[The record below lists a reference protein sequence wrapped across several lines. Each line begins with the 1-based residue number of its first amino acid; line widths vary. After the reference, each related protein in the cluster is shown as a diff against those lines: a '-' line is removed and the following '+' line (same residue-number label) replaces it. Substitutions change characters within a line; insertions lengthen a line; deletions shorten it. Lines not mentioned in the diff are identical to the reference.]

1 MVPSPGP
8 RPVQPKLFLGIAALL
23 LNACETAR
31 LPPHIGRVRG
41 GAGEQQLSKDE
52 MFAFDEA
59 LPWLSYVREHGVQQF
74 VAMFHDNKALTSDE
88 LLWGDEIEYHLVRLD
103 EAQKTAKVALRA
115 EEVLEVLRQKEH
127 QFGRRDGFGEA
138 CSWHP
143 EYGAWMVEGTHCAC
157 LRVTLLGPFSDP
169 SRTLP

>member
-1 MVPSPGP
+1 MLSQVP
-8 RPVQPKLFLGIAALL
+8 RPVHLKLFLGIAALL
-23 LNACETAR
+23 LSACEAAR

-103 EAQKTAKVALRA
+103 EKQKTAKVALRA

-143 EYGAWMVEGTHCAC
+143 EYGAWMVEGTP
-157 LRVTLLGPFSDP
+157 RVPYGG
-169 SRTLP
+169 